1 MANELIGSSTW
12 LEFLFGTV
20 LLFGWGSYM
29 AAQALGRTWRPW
41 THCLFYGTLL
51 GVASRLFDFLLF
63 HGPLLSLRG
72 LVVNMAYVLAVMLIA
87 HRRMLSR
94 MMVMQY
100 PWLYEP
106 AGPFAWREKEPGTPG

>member
-20 LLFGWGSYM
+20 LLFGWASYM

-41 THCLFYGTLL
+41 TQCLFYGTLL

-63 HGPLLSLRG
+63 HGSLLSLRG

-94 MMVMQY
+94 MMVTQY

-106 AGPFAWREKEPGTPG
+106 AGPFAWREKGPGTPG